1 MHKSLLTNVL
11 DIKFDTKKLKTQKD
25 FGKWNIMMKVWYKN
39 KSNIEVNT
47 AIQELSI
54 ILNILTQVEPTIRD
68 ENLTKQESKALK
80 QLQENQNLVI
90 RKVNNRITPVVTGKN
105 YYWNILVINTI
116 SIQVHIRK

>member
-90 RKVNNRITPVVTGKN
+90 RKVNNRITPVATGKN

>member
-25 FGKWNIMMKVWYKN
+25 FEKWNIMMKVWYKN

-68 ENLTKQESKALK
+68 ENLTKQESEALK

-90 RKVNNRITPVVTGKN
+90 RKVNNRSTPVATGKN
-105 YYWNILVINTI
+105 YYWNILVTNTI